1 MLSIFVNHLI
11 GLCYYTKTMNL
22 LSNFLNL
29 LIVFLRISLYVN
41 VTHNYLIMLEYVSVK
56 TTWTL
61 PFNKKELFETD
72 FINS

>member
-22 LSNFLNL
+22 LINFLNL
-29 LIVFLRISLYVN
+29 LIVFLRICLYVN

-56 TTWTL
+56 TT
-61 PFNKKELFETD
+61 
-72 FINS
+72 

>member
-56 TTWTL
+56 TT
-61 PFNKKELFETD
+61 
-72 FINS
+72 

>member
-41 VTHNYLIMLEYVSVK
+41 VTRNYLIMLEYVSVN
-56 TTWTL
+56 TT
-61 PFNKKELFETD
+61 
-72 FINS
+72 